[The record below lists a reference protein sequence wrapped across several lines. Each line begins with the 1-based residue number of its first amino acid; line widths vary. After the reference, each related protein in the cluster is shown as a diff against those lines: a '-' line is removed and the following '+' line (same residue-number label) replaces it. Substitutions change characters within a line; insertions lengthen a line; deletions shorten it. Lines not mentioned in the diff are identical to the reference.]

1 MVEFE
6 LLPTTSLLAM
16 NKFTSFIDEFMGFL
30 NDESQNGCEVTF
42 GLSTNN
48 DLLERTVK
56 CKILFTGL
64 V

>member
-1 MVEFE
+1 
-6 LLPTTSLLAM
+6 M